1 MAEPPLH
8 LFIYTLLL
16 FSTKYSGR
24 AVDVLFLLLQNHN
37 YSVIMRLGPLFSKK
51 GLIDQWPR
59 IQCSNSTNDMAR
71 PKHADKIYMIF
82 RSGDGSYNYPPISPI
97 LPAIFRRSAETIY
110 QKLFFQSNV
119 LLLTA
124 KNISPVV
131 NVICPSLFPRTLWPS
146 VRIRRS

>member
-51 GLIDQWPR
+51 GID
-59 IQCSNSTNDMAR
+59 R
-71 PKHADKIYMIF
+71 PMTE
-82 RSGDGSYNYPPISPI
+82 N
-97 LPAIFRRSAETIY
+97 T
-110 QKLFFQSNV
+110 V
-119 LLLTA
+119 LQQYE
-124 KNISPVV
+124 
-131 NVICPSLFPRTLWPS
+131 
-146 VRIRRS
+146 